1 MRSLSD
7 VGIKELE
14 GLKNRAARDFA
25 LSRIDKKFLNLIV
38 RDIEK
43 LKFKIME
50 YQNAKKETGQFSNN

>member
-7 VGIKELE
+7 VGIKELDS
-14 GLKNRAARDFA
+14 LKNRAARDFA
-25 LSRIDKKFLNLIV
+25 LSRIDKRFLNLIV

-50 YQNAKKETGQFSNN
+50 YENAQKETGQFSES